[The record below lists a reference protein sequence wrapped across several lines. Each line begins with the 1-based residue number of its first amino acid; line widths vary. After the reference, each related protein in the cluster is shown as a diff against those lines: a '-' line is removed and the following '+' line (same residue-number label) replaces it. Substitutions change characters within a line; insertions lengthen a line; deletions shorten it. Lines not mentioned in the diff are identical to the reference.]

1 MRIRVAVAVGLALLA
16 LGLVATLSHAPALTV
31 PGAGVLPETQ
41 FVATSHPASGCQ
53 SGEAL
58 PPRTVAIRLG
68 LFAVTTPAVAVRVL
82 TPGGGAVTSGALGP
96 GWSGEGAVVPVR
108 PVLAHAVAPVTVC
121 FSVRD
126 VNGAVAMVGRKT
138 SGAEATVGGG
148 QRLPGRIS
156 VQYLQP
162 GHRSWWSLALSV
174 ARRLGLGRTDP
185 GTWNALLVALLAAGV
200 LGLSAWL
207 VVRDL
212 A

>member
-1 MRIRVAVAVGLALLA
+1 
-16 LGLVATLSHAPALTV
+16 
-31 PGAGVLPETQ
+31 
-41 FVATSHPASGCQ
+41 
-53 SGEAL
+53 
-58 PPRTVAIRLG
+58 
-68 LFAVTTPAVAVRVL
+68 
-82 TPGGGAVTSGALGP
+82 
-96 GWSGEGAVVPVR
+96 
-108 PVLAHAVAPVTVC
+108 VC

-126 VNGAVAMVGRKT
+126 LNGSVAMVGRKT

-148 QRLPGRIS
+148 RPLPGRIS

-174 ARRLGLGRTDP
+174 ARRLGLGRTAP